1 MKKVLLAL
9 VISAFSLSSHAGYND
24 WKDEDKKLFIASNMA
39 IALDWATTRDMS
51 KRYNEGYRE
60 VGPIVKAIG
69 GEQPKT
75 STVDLYFIARLAANY
90 FITDYLNDNYSQ
102 YKKPYL
108 YITTITHA
116 GAGINNI
123 GIGLKVN
130 F

>member
-1 MKKVLLAL
+1 MSVMALL
-9 VISAFSLSSHAGYND
+9 SFSSHAGYSD
-24 WKDEDKKLFIASNMA
+24 WKDEDKKLFIASNVA

-51 KRYNEGYRE
+51 KRYNEGFYE
-60 VGPIVKAIG
+60 KGPVLRAIG
-69 GEQPKT
+69 GEHPKT

-90 FITDYLNDNYSQ
+90 LLADYLTE

-108 YITTITHA
+108 IMTTVTHTAA
-116 GAGINNI
+116 GVNNI

>member
-1 MKKVLLAL
+1 MMAL
-9 VISAFSLSSHAGYND
+9 FSLSSHAGYND

-90 FITDYLNDNYSQ
+90 LLADYLTE

-108 YITTITHA
+108 IMTTVTHTAA
-116 GAGINNI
+116 GVNNLS
-123 GIGLKVN
+123 IGLKVN